1 MSKFQKIRTNLL
13 SGRAISVLGPMQYT
27 RYLANFFANIPRIG
41 STGDLRPLDKAM
53 GMTAKQFHY
62 RGSSF
67 FFDCQFCDEHLK
79 EDSFG
84 FGIAREIY
92 IRDCYFRWHPPSVY
106 DHARTVIDLG
116 ANRGAFSSLMTTKAR
131 FILSVECQEQYV
143 PVIQHNMLM
152 NNFTSYAVETAL
164 VGAGGSVTDSN
175 SPRLTVDELFQRHN
189 IEFVDLIKLD
199 IEGSE
204 FALFDSA
211 DWLQRVNAISMEV
224 HPLHG
229 NPNDIL
235 KSITRHGFAYAI
247 ADENLQCV
255 KDTKHANFIYAW
267 KNA

>member
-1 MSKFQKIRTNLL
+1 
-13 SGRAISVLGPMQYT
+13 MQYA
-27 RYLANFFANIPRIG
+27 RYIANFFANIPRIHG
-41 STGDLRPLDKAM
+41 AGDLYQLDKAM
-53 GMTAKQFHY
+53 GKSVKQFHY

-84 FGIAREIY
+84 FGAAREIY
-92 IRDCYFRWHPPSVY
+92 IRDCYFKWHPPSVY
-106 DHARTVIDLG
+106 DRARTVIDLG
-116 ANRGAFSSLMTTKAR
+116 ANRGAFTSLMSTKAE

-143 PVIQHNMLM
+143 PVIHHNMLM

-175 SPRLTVDELFQRHN
+175 FPRRTVDELFQRHN

-211 DWLQRVNAISMEV
+211 DWLQRTNAISMEV
-224 HPLHG
+224 HPFYG
-229 NPNDIL
+229 NPSDIL
-235 KSITRHGFAYAI
+235 ESITHHGFVYAI
-247 ADENLQCV
+247 ADENLQRV

-267 KNA
+267 KDA